1 MNWYV
6 LFVQTLYEDKLCAF
20 LNRSEGIHAFS
31 AKLEYYRRNRKTNE
45 LKSLFPGYVF
55 VKTEFDQLEFNEW
68 LRKQEKTG
76 SKKGFIKQLQY
87 DHVSALQK
95 EEIQILTV
103 LLNDNHVLPMS
114 YGHLENNKIIID
126 HGTLKGLESYI
137 VKYDKRNRLASLDL
151 FFLNQRW
158 IAGVSLERKE

>member
-20 LNRSEGIHAFS
+20 FESKRGIHAFS
-31 AKLEYYRRNRKTNE
+31 AKLEYYRRDQKTNE

-68 LRKQEKTG
+68 LRKQEV
-76 SKKGFIKQLQY
+76 KKGFIKQLLY

-95 EEIQILTV
+95 EKIQILTV

-114 YGHLENNKIIID
+114 YGHLENNKIVID

>member
-1 MNWYV
+1 M
-6 LFVQTLYEDKLCAF
+6 
-20 LNRSEGIHAFS
+20 
-31 AKLEYYRRNRKTNE
+31 
-45 LKSLFPGYVF
+45 
-55 VKTEFDQLEFNEW
+55 EFNEW
-68 LRKQEKTG
+68 LRKQEV
-76 SKKGFIKQLQY
+76 KKGFIKQLQY
-87 DHVSALQK
+87 DHVSAMQK

-114 YGHLENNKIIID
+114 YGHLENNKIVID

>member
-31 AKLEYYRRNRKTNE
+31 AKLEYYRRDRKANE

-55 VKTEFDQLEFNEW
+55 VKTDFDQLEFNEW
-68 LRKQEKTG
+68 LRKQEV
-76 SKKGFIKQLQY
+76 KKGFIKQLQY

-103 LLNDNHVLPMS
+103 LLNEYHVLPMS
-114 YGHLENNKIIID
+114 YGHLENNKIVID

>member
-1 MNWYV
+1 MP
-6 LFVQTLYEDKLCAF
+6 TK
-20 LNRSEGIHAFS
+20 
-31 AKLEYYRRNRKTNE
+31 
-45 LKSLFPGYVF
+45 
-55 VKTEFDQLEFNEW
+55 
-68 LRKQEKTG
+68 EKTRDNC
-76 SKKGFIKQLQY
+76 STNNISCLSLVYILSLVLIYEKGFIKQLQY

-103 LLNDNHVLPMS
+103 LLNEYHVLPMS
-114 YGHLENNKIIID
+114 YGHLENNKIVID

>member
-31 AKLEYYRRNRKTNE
+31 AKLEYYRRDRKTNE

-68 LRKQEKTG
+68 LRKQEV
-76 SKKGFIKQLQY
+76 KKGFIKQLQY

-114 YGHLENNKIIID
+114 YGHLENNKIVID
-126 HGTLKGLESYI
+126 CGTLKGLESYI

-158 IAGVSLERKE
+158 VAGVSLERKE

>member
-31 AKLEYYRRNRKTNE
+31 AKLEYYRRDRKTNE

-68 LRKQEKTG
+68 LRKQEVKNEPLKQSVG
-76 SKKGFIKQLQY
+76 S
-87 DHVSALQK
+87 
-95 EEIQILTV
+95 
-103 LLNDNHVLPMS
+103 
-114 YGHLENNKIIID
+114 
-126 HGTLKGLESYI
+126 ESLI
-137 VKYDKRNRLASLDL
+137 
-151 FFLNQRW
+151 
-158 IAGVSLERKE
+158 

>member
-1 MNWYV
+1 M
-6 LFVQTLYEDKLCAF
+6 
-20 LNRSEGIHAFS
+20 
-31 AKLEYYRRNRKTNE
+31 
-45 LKSLFPGYVF
+45 
-55 VKTEFDQLEFNEW
+55 
-68 LRKQEKTG
+68 
-76 SKKGFIKQLQY
+76 
-87 DHVSALQK
+87 
-95 EEIQILTV
+95 TV

-114 YGHLENNKIIID
+114 YGHLENNKIVID

>member
-6 LFVQTLYEDKLCAF
+6 LFVQTLYEDKLCSF
-20 LNRSEGIHAFS
+20 LNRSEAIQAFS
-31 AKLEYYRRNRKTNE
+31 AKLEYYRRDRKTYE

-55 VKTEFDQLEFNEW
+55 VIADLNQLEFNDW
-68 LRKQEKTG
+68 LRKQEM
-76 SKKGFIKQLQY
+76 KKGFIKQLQY

-103 LLNDNHVLPMS
+103 LLNEYHVLPMS
-114 YGHLENNKIIID
+114 YGHLENNKIVID

>member
-6 LFVQTLYEDKLCAF
+6 LFVQILYEDKLCAY

-31 AKLEYYRRNRKTNE
+31 AKFEYYRRDRKTNE
-45 LKSLFPGYVF
+45 QKSLFPGYVF
-55 VKTEFDQLEFNEW
+55 VKTNLDQLQFNEW
-68 LRKQEKTG
+68 LRKQEA
-76 SKKGFIKQLQY
+76 KKGFIKQLRY

-95 EEIQILTV
+95 EEIQILNV
-103 LLNDNHVLPMS
+103 LLNEDHVLPMS
-114 YGHLENNKIIID
+114 YGHLENNKIVID

-158 IAGVSLERKE
+158 ITGVSLERKE

>member
-31 AKLEYYRRNRKTNE
+31 AKLEYYRRDRKTNE

-55 VKTEFDQLEFNEW
+55 VKTDFDQLEFNEW
-68 LRKQEKTG
+68 LRKQEV
-76 SKKGFIKQLQY
+76 KKGFIKQLQY

-103 LLNDNHVLPMS
+103 LLNENHVLPMS
-114 YGHLENNKIIID
+114 YGHLENNKIVID

>member
-31 AKLEYYRRNRKTNE
+31 AKLEYYRKDRKANE

-68 LRKQEKTG
+68 LRKQEV
-76 SKKGFIKQLQY
+76 KKGFIKQLLY

-114 YGHLENNKIIID
+114 YGHLENNKIVID

>member
-1 MNWYV
+1 M
-6 LFVQTLYEDKLCAF
+6 LFVQTLYEDKLCSF
-20 LNRSEGIHAFS
+20 LNRSEAIQAFS
-31 AKLEYYRRNRKTNE
+31 AKLEYYRRDRKTYE

-55 VKTEFDQLEFNEW
+55 VIADLNQLEFNDW
-68 LRKQEKTG
+68 LRKQEM
-76 SKKGFIKQLQY
+76 KKGFIKQLQY

-103 LLNDNHVLPMS
+103 LLNEYHVLPMS
-114 YGHLENNKIIID
+114 YGHLENNKIVID